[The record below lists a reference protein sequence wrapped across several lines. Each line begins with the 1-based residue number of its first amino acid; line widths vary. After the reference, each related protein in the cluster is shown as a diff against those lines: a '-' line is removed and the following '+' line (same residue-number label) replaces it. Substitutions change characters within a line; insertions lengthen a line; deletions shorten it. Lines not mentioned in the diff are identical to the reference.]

1 MVGDSFAMPKN
12 NRDKLRHFFEY
23 DAHALSHSHFT
34 HPQVHF
40 RVCCAQADAHLD
52 RSAAA
57 SAPAMR
63 STASEWRTNG
73 TVGTWC
79 THARYD
85 AAHSGMLLTTVR
97 RLGARWRLACR

>member
-23 DAHALSHSHFT
+23 DAHALSHIPKCIFA
-34 HPQVHF
+34 
-40 RVCCAQADAHLD
+40 CAAPKADAHLD

-63 STASEWRTNG
+63 STASEWHTNSTTYG
-73 TVGTWC
+73 TQ
-79 THARYD
+79 D
-85 AAHSGMLLTTVR
+85 TT
-97 RLGARWRLACR
+97 